1 MFSVKMLMET
11 INIIDKSETIEVDYI
26 NFRKITFIY
35 NAIQRGLE
43 VKLRGDKY
51 IFTKK
56 HEGKKEVF
64 LDTYLRKFIEKNMD
78 IGDLIKNN

>member
-1 MFSVKMLMET
+1 MLMET
-11 INIIDKSETIEVDYI
+11 INIEASEHLGIDYI
-26 NFRKITFIY
+26 NFKKITFIY
-35 NAIQRGLE
+35 NAIQNGWE

-64 LDTYLRKFIEKNMD
+64 LDTYLRKFIVENMD
-78 IGDLIKNN
+78 IEHLIN

>member
-1 MFSVKMLMET
+1 MET
-11 INIIDKSETIEVDYI
+11 INIEASEHLGIDYI
-26 NFRKITFIY
+26 NFKKITFIY
-35 NAIQRGLE
+35 NAIQNGWE

-64 LDTYLRKFIEKNMD
+64 LDTYLRTFIENNMD
-78 IGDLIKNN
+78 IEHLIN